1 MADSAPAPPAPEPEP
16 SEPEPSEPVP
26 DGPRAWRIGF
36 AKGESIG
43 GTVLRHFRDPAP
55 RVAVGRSVSIDEILS
70 APPAFSRAF
79 SPGEQFDFVFLPSG
93 SATQIDLQRRVEE
106 WIVGPPTAL
115 ADAASPNPAQ
125 HTPEPPAIDLVLQS
139 DRILWRPGK
148 AVVIGAARRLDDWL
162 AGLVDFSFYEGQ
174 LGRLERE
181 LDDHWATAEAD
192 VALTHSVSGGALRQQ
207 SHVDEMTR
215 DTALRR
221 IRLVRLSPYLEKPTL
236 ALSGPARR
244 LVSELAN
251 QADVADRLKYV
262 DDRLQVYEDL
272 YESANDRLSEYSYFV
287 REYRLELWIVAL
299 LVIEALLILVEL
311 WQTWNE

>member
-1 MADSAPAPPAPEPEP
+1 MVDSAAAAPVPEPAPP
-16 SEPEPSEPVP
+16 EPVP
-26 DGPRAWRIGF
+26 DAPRAWRIGF
-36 AKGESIG
+36 SQGEPIG
-43 GTVLRHFRDPAP
+43 GAVLRRFRDPVP
-55 RVAVGRSVSIDEILS
+55 RVAIGRSLGIDEILS
-70 APPAFSRAF
+70 SPPAASHAV
-79 SPGEQFDFVFLPSG
+79 SPSEQLDFVFLPGG

-106 WIVGPPTAL
+106 WIVGSPTAL
-115 ADAASPNPAQ
+115 PNLGQPDSREQQAPA
-125 HTPEPPAIDLVLQS
+125 PPAIDLVLQS

-162 AGLVDFSFYEGQ
+162 AGLVDFSFFEGQ

-192 VALTHSVSGGALRQQ
+192 VALTHSVSGGALARRA
-207 SHVDEMTR
+207 HVDQMTR

-221 IRLVRLSPYLEKPTL
+221 IRLARLSPYLEKPTL

-299 LVIEALLILVEL
+299 LVIESLLILVEL